1 MKIIISPAKRM
12 EECQDLFAPGAYP
25 EFLEQT
31 KLLYEAL
38 KAMEEGE
45 LGKLFRA
52 NAQIT
57 RQNYLRY
64 QEMCLERAATP
75 ALLSY
80 VGIQFQSMAPKVFS
94 YEQWEYVK
102 THLRILSG
110 FYGILR
116 PDDRITP
123 YRLEMQARLSMNSK
137 KDLYDFWGD
146 SLCRALLRDESA
158 GSRVIVNL
166 ASKEYSRSIEPYL
179 SEDTR
184 FVTCVFGTTDGNRV
198 KMKASAAKIARGTM
212 VRYMAGKQIED
223 VEEIKHFSEL
233 GYRFSRER
241 STENCFVYLL

>member
-1 MKIIISPAKRM
+1 MGR
-12 EECQDLFAPGAYP
+12 FALP
-25 EFLEQT
+25 
-31 KLLYEAL
+31 
-38 KAMEEGE
+38 
-45 LGKLFRA
+45 
-52 NAQIT
+52 
-57 RQNYLRY
+57 
-64 QEMCLERAATP
+64 CSAA
-75 ALLSY
+75 
-80 VGIQFQSMAPKVFS
+80 
-94 YEQWEYVK
+94 
-102 THLRILSG
+102 
-110 FYGILR
+110 
-116 PDDRITP
+116 
-123 YRLEMQARLSMNSK
+123 
-137 KDLYDFWGD
+137 
-146 SLCRALLRDESA
+146 DESA

>member
-1 MKIIISPAKRM
+1 
-12 EECQDLFAPGAYP
+12 
-25 EFLEQT
+25 
-31 KLLYEAL
+31 
-38 KAMEEGE
+38 
-45 LGKLFRA
+45 
-52 NAQIT
+52 
-57 RQNYLRY
+57 
-64 QEMCLERAATP
+64 
-75 ALLSY
+75 
-80 VGIQFQSMAPKVFS
+80 MAPKVFS

>member
-1 MKIIISPAKRM
+1 
-12 EECQDLFAPGAYP
+12 
-25 EFLEQT
+25 
-31 KLLYEAL
+31 
-38 KAMEEGE
+38 MEEGE

>member
-25 EFLEQT
+25 ELLEQT

-166 ASKEYSRSIEPYL
+166 ASQEYSRSIEPYL